1 MNNGSGR
8 SELEARLRE
17 MIEKYGREAEWAA
30 WRRLRQRMGC

>member
-8 SELEARLRE
+8 AELEARLKE
-17 MIEKYGREAEWAA
+17 MIEKYEAVWAA